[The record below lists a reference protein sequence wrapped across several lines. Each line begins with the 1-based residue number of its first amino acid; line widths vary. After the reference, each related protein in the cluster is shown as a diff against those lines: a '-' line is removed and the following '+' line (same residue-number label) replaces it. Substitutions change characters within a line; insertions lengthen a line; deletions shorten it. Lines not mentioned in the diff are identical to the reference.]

1 MPRDKTETHEKILPA
16 AKEEF
21 LEKGFEQA
29 SMRSIAARIGMS
41 AAGIYRHYAD
51 KEALFSALVEP
62 AVQAC
67 EQWYQAHKAA
77 DYELLN
83 QNNLDDIW
91 ESGAETGLIMDVVY
105 PNFDAFK
112 LLICRAEGTKYAG
125 YLHEMVMLEQRET
138 LAFMEAAGAYG
149 VPVKD
154 VRPEELHLLLSAYVT
169 ALFEIVVHD
178 FPKEDAAH
186 YLKTFQEFFYPG
198 WRAVLGL

>member
-29 SMRSIAARIGMS
+29 SMRSIAAKIGMS
-41 AAGIYRHYAD
+41 AAGLYRHYAD

-62 AVQAC
+62 AINAC
-67 EQWYQAHKAA
+67 NQWYQAHKAK
-77 DYELLN
+77 DYELLDRN
-83 QNNLDDIW
+83 SLDVMW
-91 ESGAETGLIMDVVY
+91 EGGAELGLIMDVVY

-112 LLICRAEGTKYAG
+112 LLICRSEGTKYAN
-125 YLHEMVMLEQRET
+125 YLHDLVMLEQTET
-138 LAFMEAAGAYG
+138 VAFMQAAKEYG

-154 VRPEELHLLLSAYVT
+154 VRSEELHLLLSAYVT
-169 ALFEIVVHD
+169 ALFEVVVHD
-178 FPKEDAAH
+178 FPKEDAEH
-186 YLKTFQEFFYPG
+186 YLQTFQEFFYPG